1 MKARLLRK
9 MLLDTK
15 YTVNNNDDYIA
26 VGSPLCHNLISV
38 DKKTLKIKYALDT
51 FNEGRKSIK
60 HAELEFIWDRL
71 QELIDSG
78 EIKNIIEGRDE
89 IENPLPVFTVRDG
102 KLVKS
107 FTDQYGWP
115 NITDDGYIMYENTH
129 FKTEIEAI
137 NYGISEYEAGA
148 KMVQRTIDERRK
160 ELKQF
165 EERRSIYTLFVFEL
179 QELKKQYETRTTKED
194 I

>member
-1 MKARLLRK
+1 

-15 YTVNNNDDYIA
+15 YIVNNNDDYIA

-102 KLVKS
+102 RLVKS

-129 FKTEIEAI
+129 FKTELEAI

-148 KMVQRTIDERRK
+148 EMVQRTIDERRK

-179 QELKKQYETRTTKED
+179 QELKKQYEKQYENQD
-194 I
+194 